1 MTILRARQQQSMNV
15 MGQERNLPIEVDVK
29 CQSAYSQM
37 ISSQIYLIYIEAQ
50 SHPDQRIKT
59 WDTLV
64 YITIAWLDVWP
75 FLPIVMRVNTPS
87 TWDLDG
93 PIAVLRPQ
101 CLPSSQLE
109 FVSMVMQGPFSK
121 LTNLL
126 LSSFDLVELILCF
139 IPLSEYLSPEVM
151 VTSLSSLTGLEYFSL
166 GFQFYQTRPDQNSRC
181 PPPMRAV
188 LPALRRF
195 SFEGANE
202 YLEDLVAWI
211 DTPQLEVC
219 SIDLHGQIIYDIPHL
234 SEFISCST
242 VLKGF
247 SQTTLTNTDVWR
259 WAPQVGLLI
268 SDTDLHVIV
277 APLSAPSYGC
287 AESLHI

>member
-1 MTILRARQQQSMNV
+1 MNKRLLY
-15 MGQERNLPIEVDVK
+15 E
-29 CQSAYSQM
+29 
-37 ISSQIYLIYIEAQ
+37 
-50 SHPDQRIKT
+50 
-59 WDTLV
+59 
-64 YITIAWLDVWP
+64 ITIRSLSRGWMSGHS
-75 FLPIVMRVNTPS
+75 FPS
-87 TWDLDG
+87 SCGLVHPQHGTWTV
-93 PIAVLRPQ
+93 PLRYSEYNDRPCIIQPQ

-242 VLKGF
+242 VLK
-247 SQTTLTNTDVWR
+247 V
-259 WAPQVGLLI
+259 A
-268 SDTDLHVIV
+268 HVLV
-277 APLSAPSYGC
+277 DQYCRVSVKLPLPTQMSGDGR
-287 AESLHI
+287 LRLDF